1 MRIKIKGVVVNL
13 WAVVYLVVAVA
24 IIVGIDQLL

>member
-24 IIVGIDQLL
+24 IIVGIDKLL